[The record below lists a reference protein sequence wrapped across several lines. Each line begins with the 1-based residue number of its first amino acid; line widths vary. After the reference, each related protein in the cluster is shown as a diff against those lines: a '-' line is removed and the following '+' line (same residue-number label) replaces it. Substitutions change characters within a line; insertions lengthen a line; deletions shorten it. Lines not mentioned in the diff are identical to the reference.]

1 MYKYIQYIKRG
12 VDSIGSEG
20 VDVEWCFFISVK
32 PRETWLWRL
41 SGTDVSSAFAKPATT
56 TTKRETRTF
65 VNCMRQMRT
74 YHYFEIV
81 YVKVIFLHV
90 GCCYFVFRKCVVF
103 VISFLKKFFVIRRK
117 KNSLCVETCHIEN
130 VVRSK
135 AKKHHV
141 YIFLLQTV
149 GWESNRY
156 DNSLVLIIS
165 LSFFLLY
172 FWGGLCK

>member
-1 MYKYIQYIKRG
+1 
-12 VDSIGSEG
+12 
-20 VDVEWCFFISVK
+20 
-32 PRETWLWRL
+32 
-41 SGTDVSSAFAKPATT
+41 
-56 TTKRETRTF
+56 
-65 VNCMRQMRT
+65 MRT

-90 GCCYFVFRKCVVF
+90 GCCYFVFRKCVVS
-103 VISFLKKFFVIRRK
+103 VISFLQFFFVIRRK

-141 YIFLLQTV
+141 YIFLLQAV

-156 DNSLVLIIS
+156 DHFLVLIIS
-165 LSFFLLY
+165 LSFFY
-172 FWGGLCK
+172 CISEEVCVNRITFSTDGHVTW